1 MADQLEIL
9 KELAD
14 LAHGQMSDTDRRDLL
29 RRVSDVFLMSPDTY
43 SDKQSRYFGDIM
55 ESLAYDMEIEMRE
68 ELARRMSDADHL
80 PHALA
85 KRLAS
90 DEISVAGPMLA
101 ASPVLSED
109 DLIEVSEGGSQ
120 DHLLAITKR
129 TDIGSRL
136 SAVLVHHGSDS
147 VVDHLVRNDTASI
160 AEETLEKVAERASQ
174 SETLQSALI
183 DRHAVPRQIL
193 LAMVDHVSERL
204 RQSLVEQL
212 STSGKDALDDIVGT
226 MKSKIETQEAT
237 RTERD
242 IEKLVRQEALNE
254 QMLLRFVFD
263 EKPMEFRLAI
273 GAYLD
278 LEQHTVGRILSDDTG
293 RALAVACRAAG
304 LSAGAFKEIALCK
317 MSSIPSNMRT
327 VMPLVRIYQR
337 LSAANAQRAM
347 RYWRTR
353 NFVGRSGEDRRSGT
367 DTRSSEEK
375 LRMGERRS
383 GGERRVMKI

>member
-14 LAHGQMSDTDRRDLL
+14 LAHGQMSDNDRRDLL
-29 RRVSDVFLMSPDTY
+29 RRVSDVFLMSPDAY

-68 ELARRMSDADHL
+68 ELARRMADAAHL

-101 ASPVLSED
+101 ESPVLSEE
-109 DLIEVSEGGSQ
+109 DLIEVSQGGSQ
-120 DHLLAITKR
+120 DHLIAITKR

-136 SAVLVHHGSDS
+136 SAALVHHGSDM
-147 VVDHLVRNDTASI
+147 VVDHLVRNDSASI
-160 AEETLEKVAERASQ
+160 ADETLKKVAARATQ
-174 SETLQSALI
+174 SEKLQSALI

-193 LAMVDHVSERL
+193 LDMVDHVSERL

-212 STSGKDALDDIVGT
+212 STSETDALDDIVGK
-226 MKSKIETQEAT
+226 MKSRIETQDIT
-237 RTERD
+237 PTERD
-242 IEKLVRQEALNE
+242 IEELVRTEALNE
-254 QMLLRFVFD
+254 QMLLKFVFD
-263 EKPMEFRLAI
+263 ERPMEFRLAI

-278 LEQHTVGRILSDDTG
+278 IEQHTVGRILSDETG

-304 LSAGAFKEIALCK
+304 LSPGAFKEIALCK
-317 MSSIPSNMRT
+317 MSSIPSDART

-337 LSAANAQRAM
+337 LSVANAQRAM

-353 NFVGRSGEDRRSGT
+353 NFIGRSGKERRSGIDTRSKAEKLRVGDRRSGR
-367 DTRSSEEK
+367 D
-375 LRMGERRS
+375 RR
-383 GGERRVMKI
+383 RAL